1 MLKISVK
8 QSRAV
13 CSKRIMAPVALD
25 VGDAAALALVAPD
38 KVAPDKVAPD
48 KVDALASVDPD
59 KVDPDKV
66 DLDKVGPVLAGEVRA
81 IVEVQQVVVVA

>member
-38 KVAPDKVAPD
+38 KVDPD
-48 KVDALASVDPD
+48 KVDALASVDPDKVDPD